1 VSAREEQEEALVPFA
16 FPRDQVPLVTHFRS
30 AWLHSS
36 LRSLRTQGLFDRYL
50 AFLPPRLHEMVLG
63 SGIGLWLPGEIAVAH
78 YAACEQLNLDAS
90 LQIAIGA
97 EVAQRVHGTIL
108 SIAVKLVQEA
118 GATPWT
124 VLGQF
129 GKLWGYI
136 WQGGAAGVFKLG
148 PKEARLEVLGWPCA
162 KFTYCR
168 NGILG
173 VTQGLIQL
181 FCRKVYVRDVPKLCT
196 ATTLGYRIAWA

>member
-1 VSAREEQEEALVPFA
+1 MAARIEEEAIVPFA
-16 FPRDQVPLVTHFRS
+16 VTRGEVALVTEFRS

-36 LRSLRTQGLFDRYL
+36 LRSLRTHGLFDRYL
-50 AFLPPRLHEMVLG
+50 AFLPAKLHDAVLG
-63 SGIGLWLPGEIAVAH
+63 SAIGVWLPGDISVAH
-78 YAACEQLNLDAS
+78 YAACEQLNVDAS

-108 SIAVKLVQEA
+108 SIAVKLVHEA

-136 WQGGAAGVFKLG
+136 WVGGAVGVFKLG
-148 PKEARLEVLGWPCA
+148 PKEARLEVVGWPCS
-162 KFTYCR
+162 KFAYCK

-181 FCRKVYVRDVPKLCT
+181 FCRKVYVREVPKLCT
-196 ATTLGYRIAWA
+196 STSLGYRIAWA

>member
-1 VSAREEQEEALVPFA
+1 MAARTDEETIIPFA
-16 FPRDQVPLVTHFRS
+16 VPRAVVPQVTEFRS

-36 LRSLRTQGLFDRYL
+36 LRSLRSHGLFERYL
-50 AFLPPRLHEMVLG
+50 AFLPPKLHDAVSG
-63 SGIGLWLPGEIAVAH
+63 SAIGVWLPVDIAVAH
-78 YAACEQLNLDAS
+78 YAACEQLDIDVAV
-90 LQIAIGA
+90 QIAIGA

-108 SIAVKLVQEA
+108 SIAVKLAHEA

-129 GKLWGYI
+129 GKLWAHI
-136 WQGGAAGVFKLG
+136 WVGGAVGVFKLG
-148 PKEARLEVLGWPCA
+148 PKEARLEVVGWPCA
-162 KFTYCR
+162 RFPYCK

-181 FCRKVYVRDVPKLCT
+181 FCRKVYVREVPRLCT
-196 ATTLGYRIAWA
+196 STSLGYRIAWA

>member
-1 VSAREEQEEALVPFA
+1 MAGKLEAEPIVPFGV
-16 FPRDQVPLVTHFRS
+16 PRDGVESVSEFRS

-36 LRSLRTQGLFDRYL
+36 VRSLRTHGHFDRYL
-50 AFLPPRLHEMVLG
+50 TLLPTKFHEAILG
-63 SGIGLWLPGEIAVAH
+63 APLGVWLPGYLSVAH
-78 YAACEQLNLDAS
+78 YAACEKLELPVS

-97 EVAQRVHGTIL
+97 EVAARVHGTIL
-108 SIAVKLVQEA
+108 SIAVKLAHEA

-136 WQGGAAGVFKLG
+136 WVGGAVGVFKLG

-162 KFTYCR
+162 KFDYCK

-181 FCRKVYVRDVPKLCT
+181 FCRKVYVREVPRLCT
-196 ATTLGYRIAWA
+196 TTSLGYRIAWA

>member
-1 VSAREEQEEALVPFA
+1 MAANEQEDAIVPFS
-16 FPRDQVPLVTHFRS
+16 FPRDLVPPVTHFRS

-50 AFLPPRLHEMVLG
+50 SLLPPRLHETVLG
-63 SGIGLWLPGEIAVAH
+63 SAIGVWLPVDIGLAH
-78 YAACEQLNLDAS
+78 YTACEQLNLDAS

-108 SIAVKLVQEA
+108 SIAVKLVHEA

-148 PKEARLEVLGWPCA
+148 PKEARLEVVGWPCA
-162 KFTYCR
+162 KFGYCK
-168 NGILG
+168 NGVLG

-181 FCRKVYVRDVPKLCT
+181 FCSKVYVRDVPRLCT
-196 ATTLGYRIAWA
+196 STSLGYRIAWA